1 MYLETLVW
9 RMVVVVVHGKMS
21 AFSNRSSTK
30 CQQKSCKIFFFYF
43 EVLRQPPEYQKI
55 VKLDWNKTSE
65 QGHIAQKNFQPD
77 LWDLCPS
84 HSWRGESNSQ
94 PKKIAK
100 KLTWWVNLIVIQS
113 WRLQHDIRL
122 PLQVSRVSLQKVL
135 TSIIPEIKKWVPWS
149 KFFFVKYEDA
159 RAPIKKTQVT

>member
-1 MYLETLVW
+1 MT
-9 RMVVVVVHGKMS
+9 
-21 AFSNRSSTK
+21 TK
-30 CQQKSCKIFFFYF
+30 KLQNCFFNF
-43 EVLRQPPEYQKI
+43 EVLKQPSEYRKT

-65 QGHIAQKNFQPD
+65 QGHIAQKQFQPD
-77 LWDLCPS
+77 LRDLCPS
-84 HSWRGESNSQ
+84 HSWQGESNSQ

-122 PLQVSRVSLQKVL
+122 PLQVSRVSLQRVL
-135 TSIIPEIKKWVPWS
+135 TSIIPDFKKWVPWS

-159 RAPIKKTQVT
+159 CALLPWTTILQTSVSRYNNCLDSDLL

>member
-1 MYLETLVW
+1 M
-9 RMVVVVVHGKMS
+9 
-21 AFSNRSSTK
+21 STK
-30 CQQKSCKIFFFYF
+30 KLQNFFFYF
-43 EVLRQPPEYQKI
+43 EVLRQPSEYQKI

-122 PLQVSRVSLQKVL
+122 SHQVSRVSLQSFNTYNPRNEKMSSMVQN
-135 TSIIPEIKKWVPWS
+135 
-149 KFFFVKYEDA
+149 FFSWNTKTRA
-159 RAPIKKTQVT
+159 RTTILQASVSRYNNCQDHRIVGHKAVSPIFS